1 MTAAKI
7 DTSKLKRRIML
18 VFLESIAMVVLFLFI
33 PVGSLYFWQAW
44 VYSIVLFV
52 SSAAITFYIWKK
64 DPALLLERRL
74 EIGVVEEKEKTQK
87 IIQAFAYI
95 GFPLLLIIPA
105 LDHRFGWSH
114 VPFSIVILG
123 DILVVAGLYLYVLVL
138 KENTFASATI
148 EITTDQKVI
157 TTGPYSIVRH
167 PMYLGA
173 LIMLFGTP
181 LALGSWWGL
190 IVLILYVFGL
200 VTRIRGEEKFLSKNL
215 PGYDEYRQKVRY
227 RLIPLLW

>member
-1 MTAAKI
+1 MTVANLN
-7 DTSKLKRRIML
+7 TTKLMRKIML
-18 VFLESIAMVVLFLFI
+18 VFLESIVMLGLFLFV
-33 PVGSLYFWQAW
+33 PAGSFNFWQAW
-44 VYSIVLFV
+44 VYSIVLLI
-52 SSAAITFYIWKK
+52 SSAAITFYLWKK
-64 DPALLLERRL
+64 DPALLERRL

-87 IIQAFAYI
+87 IIQGFAYI
-95 GFPLLLIIPA
+95 GFALILIIPA
-105 LDHRFGWSH
+105 LDYRFGWSN

-123 DILVVAGLYLYVLVL
+123 DILVIAGLYLYFLVL

-148 EITTDQKVI
+148 EITRNQKVI

-190 IVLILYVFGL
+190 IVLILYVFAL
-200 VTRIRGEEKFLSKNL
+200 VTRIRDEEKFLSKNL
-215 PGYDEYRQKVRY
+215 PGYDEYCKKVRY

>member
-1 MTAAKI
+1 
-7 DTSKLKRRIML
+7 ML
-18 VFLESIAMVVLFLFI
+18 VFFESIVMIVLFLFI
-33 PVGSLYFWQAW
+33 PAGSLNFWQAW
-44 VYSIVLFV
+44 VYSIVLLA
-52 SSAAITFYIWKK
+52 SSAAITLYIWKK
-64 DPALLLERRL
+64 DPVLLERRL

-87 IIQAFAYI
+87 IIQGFAYI
-95 GFPLLLIIPA
+95 GFILILVIPA

-114 VPFSIVILG
+114 VSFLFVIFG
-123 DILVVAGLYLYVLVL
+123 DILVIAGLYIYFLVL

-157 TTGPYSIVRH
+157 ATGPYSIVRH

-190 IVLILYVFGL
+190 IVVVLYVIAL
-200 VTRIRGEEKFLSKNL
+200 VTRMSDEEKFLSKNL
-215 PGYDEYRQKVRY
+215 SGYDEYRKKVRY